1 MEERFPS
8 VPTVRAMNPMTR
20 RERGESPKGTRII
33 NATPG
38 RRGES
43 PAAVVPVTR
52 YGGPEAQ
59 RRESSLRVPEGTVG
73 TPRFP

>member
-1 MEERFPS
+1 MEARSPS
-8 VPTVRAMNPMTR
+8 VLAARAMNPMTR
-20 RERGESPKGTRII
+20 WERGGSPKGSRII
-33 NATPG
+33 NAAPG

-52 YGGPEAQ
+52 HGGPEAL
-59 RRESSLRVPEGTVG
+59 RRDPSHRVPEGTVG

>member
-8 VPTVRAMNPMTR
+8 VPTARVMNPVTR
-20 RERGESPKGTRII
+20 WERGGSPKGSRII
-33 NATPG
+33 DAPPG